1 MAQFQYTSIDDIRN
15 TYLQQLSTAASTD
28 VQVLNNII
36 DAVTLGVE
44 RYTNRRFYTTS
55 TDVTID
61 FDGPEVE
68 SRQYLAPLDI
78 ASLTSVALAADTV
91 AAASGTYTTIDT
103 VDWYLRPIAGT
114 AERPDG
120 WPATK
125 ILLAEE
131 YSGTYS
137 NSSQQYMWFQ
147 PGMETVRL
155 TGKFGWNTTTVN
167 STNFPQDIR
176 HAAAEWTI
184 GLWRA
189 RNSGAAQEV
198 GFEGLGTV
206 QISRTMPAS
215 VRMVLDAYRV
225 WPVR

>member
-1 MAQFQYTSIDDIRN
+1 MATFQYTSLDDVKN

-36 DAVTLGVE
+36 DAVSLGIE
-44 RYTNRRFYTTS
+44 RYTNRRFYTTTGDS
-55 TDVTID
+55 TFDL
-61 FDGPEVE
+61 DGPAVE
-68 SRQYLAPLDI
+68 SRLYISPMDI

-103 VDWYLRPIAGT
+103 ADWYLRPIAGT
-114 AERPDG
+114 GERPDG
-120 WPATK
+120 WPASK
-125 ILLAEE
+125 ILLAEDA
-131 YSGTYS
+131 SGTYS

-155 TGKFGWNTTTVN
+155 VGKFGWNTTSIN
-167 STNFPQDIR
+167 STAFPQDIR

-215 VRMVLDAYRV
+215 VRMVLDNYRR
-225 WPVR
+225 WPVG